1 MDRESAF
8 LLALGMLI
16 AASLAVGAS
25 GWILLIRDRRQA
37 RAIDHRADV
46 TEGS

>member
-1 MDRESAF
+1 MDRETAL

-16 AASLAVGAS
+16 AASLAVGVG
-25 GWILLIRDRRQA
+25 GWVLLIRDRRLA
-37 RAIDHRADV
+37 RAVHHRADV